1 MDLAQAEKIIAI
13 IGALVVATFAV
24 IGLRGEWHK
33 NGLDDVVTKILLGL
47 MAFGCILVILA
58 GVNVLP
64 VATGA
69 NPHPGV

>member
-1 MDLAQAEKIIAI
+1 MDLAQTEKIIAI
-13 IGALVVATFAV
+13 IGALVVAFFACA
-24 IGLRGEWHK
+24 GLKGEWYK

-47 MAFGCILVILA
+47 MAFGCVLVILA
-58 GVNVLP
+58 GLNVLP